1 MSIADIISKLE
12 IIIDNIEYEQISVD
26 EVHEELKSLV
36 HDIETSVDFDADF
49 GDIQFNDLD

>member
-1 MSIADIISKLE
+1 MSIADIIFKLE

-26 EVHEELKSLV
+26 EVHEDLKSLV